1 MTFGSIQI
9 PAFLAKNV
17 YNLYSDRFCAAPLDT
32 REEGW
37 TEAWGSKEVQD
48 SSSSKHW
55 QYDEKS
61 IELMLATPYPQI
73 PLVLT
78 QFRPAFLEQLALRI
92 AGIPHIVLNA
102 PYISNEATGPL
113 PYLRDLNADS
123 PALVGR
129 HHPSNIAPFKSKG
142 YNSILDYLKSSKSLN
157 LDSALQ
163 TDSQKVMSQCLLHL
177 IDSELQQILLFLR
190 YEDHDAW
197 EQVYRGRYLQASR
210 QRHSW
215 ISDLKGRFQAMLER
229 AAARRKGLEFYQT
242 LSVKRAIDIA
252 KEAYGTLEKQLAS
265 HSKPYLLG
273 TDKPCMVDIVL
284 WAHLSEALCDIH
296 LVVVLSSFPKLVEFF
311 QRMYKTYFTGK
322 LGAWDAWNVEQ
333 NLTNAFQ
340 QIPING
346 AATGNNKSIADMGAY
361 KDAIELMQ
369 SLSMQKQDLQEVL
382 DAVKAK
388 RSEDVVPEP
397 SAPTESMLYRWR
409 MGEEPSKFAEEEKE
423 EEPHPNRKTMIR
435 EQQRNDEIWM
445 SGVAGVSILVV
456 LALQSTS
463 EVAKAK

>member
-1 MTFGSIQI
+1 MTFGSIQV
-9 PAFLAKNV
+9 PAFLAKNF
-17 YNLYSDRFCAAPLDT
+17 YNLYSDRFCAAPLDR

-37 TEAWGSKEVQD
+37 TEAWGSKEVRD
-48 SSSSKHW
+48 SSSSCW

-61 IELMLATPYPQI
+61 IEFMLATPYPQI

-78 QFRPAFLEQLALRI
+78 QFRPAYLEQLALRI
-92 AGIPHIVLNA
+92 TGIPHIVLNS

-113 PYLRDLNADS
+113 PYLSDLNADS

-142 YNSILDYLKSSKSLN
+142 YNSILDYLKSSKKLN
-157 LDSALQ
+157 WDSALQ
-163 TDSQKVMSQCLLHL
+163 TDSQKQVMSQCLLHL
-177 IDSELQQILLFLR
+177 IDSELKQILLFLR

-210 QRHSW
+210 QRNSW
-215 ISDLKGRFQAMLER
+215 VSDLKGRFQAMLER
-229 AAARRKGLEFYQT
+229 AAARRKGLEYYQT
-242 LSVKRAIDIA
+242 LSVKRAINIA
-252 KEAYGTLEKQLAS
+252 KEAYGTLEQQLTS
-265 HSKPYLLG
+265 HTQPYLLG
-273 TDKPCMVDIVL
+273 TDEPCMVDIVL
-284 WAHLSEALCDIH
+284 WAHFAEALGDVH
-296 LVVVLSSFPKLVEFF
+296 LVVVLSSFPKLVEYF

-333 NLTNAFQ
+333 NLMNAFQ

-346 AATGNNKSIADMGAY
+346 NTNQSKAPATY

-388 RSEDVVPEP
+388 RSEDVAPEP

-409 MGEEPSKFAEEEKE
+409 MGEDPSKFAEEEKE
-423 EEPHPNRKTMIR
+423 EEPHPNRKKMIR
-435 EQQRNDEIWM
+435 QQQRNDEIWM

-456 LALQSTS
+456 LVLQSTS
-463 EVAKAK
+463 EVSKVK